1 MTTTKSIHGIMRTE
15 GEIAQAISVVSS
27 AKNVP
32 PKFKKYLHKYYH
44 IECSGTDL
52 LQMLLNDTPGEVV
65 IHQNVVYTVI
75 YSDSN
80 MYKATDADTVVLSF
94 RQTKHILNCDNFC
107 VVSIKE

>member
-1 MTTTKSIHGIMRTE
+1 MSTKSIHGIMRTE

-44 IECSGTDL
+44 LHMPASEIWERNTLVHQG
-52 LQMLLNDTPGEVV
+52 V
-65 IHQNVVYTVI
+65 IYTVVRAAGTPAI
-75 YSDSN
+75 QESDEIV
-80 MYKATDADTVVLSF
+80 ASF

-107 VVSIKE
+107 VVSIATKE